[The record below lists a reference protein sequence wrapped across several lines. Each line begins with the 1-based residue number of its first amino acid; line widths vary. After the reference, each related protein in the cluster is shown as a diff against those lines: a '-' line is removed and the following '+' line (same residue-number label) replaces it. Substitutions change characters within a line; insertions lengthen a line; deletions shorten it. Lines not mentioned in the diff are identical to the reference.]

1 VTSSAGIT
9 HLADSNAASA
19 IGRRKAGRHP
29 SVIPGFGITLGLTLS
44 WLALIVLTP
53 IATASVNTITLVGA
67 GLRQRDRSANRRL
80 EIIVECPIFD
90 WQFVVDW

>member
-1 VTSSAGIT
+1 V
-9 HLADSNAASA
+9 LAM
-19 IGRRKAGRHP
+19 
-29 SVIPGFGITLGLTLS
+29 
-44 WLALIVLTP
+44 IVLTP